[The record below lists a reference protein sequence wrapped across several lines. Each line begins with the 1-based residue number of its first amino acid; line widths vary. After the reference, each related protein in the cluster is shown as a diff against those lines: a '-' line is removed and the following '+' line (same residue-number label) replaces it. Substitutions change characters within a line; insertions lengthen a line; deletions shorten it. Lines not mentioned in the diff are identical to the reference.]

1 MNYKHLRR
9 IVYRFSQVS
18 FMCSFLPCC
27 LLFFLILTPLLSKT
41 VTELKVTGIDNFA
54 NLFNIWGRI
63 KVNVTPADL
72 KDISINIEKDVA
84 GTAFTVTFKKAGG
97 QFLPTA
103 SIPAL
108 AAGGKPSKK
117 RLNKLIK
124 EKS

>member
-1 MNYKHLRR
+1 MPVGNAAYATGAITIKNEDNTAD
-9 IVYRFSQVS
+9 VTDAVA
-18 FMCSFLPCC
+18 
-27 LLFFLILTPLLSKT
+27 KT

-117 RLNKLIK
+117 RLTLKK
-124 EKS
+124 